1 MLSTTAKR
9 APSAEAHRGVPG
21 PGGTR
26 LAGSHDR
33 YGPIQVRQSLP
44 TSGNWQDD
52 AVTLRNSKQLA
63 RLRGVTQ
70 VHVAKGAHS
79 NRYEHSLE
87 VAVLARNMAEELGLD
102 ATLAEAIGLGHDC
115 GHVPFG
121 HVGEDAVRKVLPSF
135 DHADW
140 GAFALAD
147 LELAAEVVDGVRS
160 HSWHRPSPRTPEAD
174 LVRWSD
180 RISYVT
186 RDFRDACLAGL
197 TEEELLPERVRLEA
211 GVELD
216 GQRQA
221 FCSSVVDT
229 SRRVGFVCMTDAVAS
244 ALCDFRSFNFR
255 TIYTHPTVTAQGDL
269 GSSAIDCLLNY
280 ELTANRAHSD
290 GTELVAWLARLD
302 DEAVLDMV
310 MSVLFGR
317 QSAARA
323 S

>member
-102 ATLAEAIGLGHDC
+102 ATLAEAIGLGHD
-115 GHVPFG
+115 
-121 HVGEDAVRKVLPSF
+121 
-135 DHADW
+135 
-140 GAFALAD
+140 
-147 LELAAEVVDGVRS
+147 
-160 HSWHRPSPRTPEAD
+160 
-174 LVRWSD
+174 
-180 RISYVT
+180 
-186 RDFRDACLAGL
+186 
-197 TEEELLPERVRLEA
+197 
-211 GVELD
+211 
-216 GQRQA
+216 
-221 FCSSVVDT
+221 
-229 SRRVGFVCMTDAVAS
+229 
-244 ALCDFRSFNFR
+244 
-255 TIYTHPTVTAQGDL
+255 
-269 GSSAIDCLLNY
+269 
-280 ELTANRAHSD
+280 
-290 GTELVAWLARLD
+290 
-302 DEAVLDMV
+302 
-310 MSVLFGR
+310 
-317 QSAARA
+317 
-323 S
+323 